1 MKTIRLSPL
10 FKIVLLL
17 SVGIGMNSMLGNG
30 PGLLILPGMII
41 MASVIR
47 SGKKLSFHKR
57 ESLTLIGAAL
67 LLIGLGS
74 LRQSVENYS
83 SRLDDLEPYNCQ
95 EQAILGVVSGPIKE
109 NAWDRKATLHICAL
123 QDDSTWQPL
132 NGKLLAYFPA
142 DGASIQQHDSILV
155 LGRFQTVYSQYGS
168 YLSFLHQKGIHH
180 AIKVEAYQ
188 VRRQRTGIM
197 ALASNWQRQFSQ
209 NLGMVIKDRDLSA
222 LGQAMFLGDKSHLS
236 TEMKADFAAA
246 GASHVLA
253 ISGLHVGIV
262 FIFITFLL
270 TPLTWLRNGKKWR
283 SFAALILL
291 LLFMVMTGASPAVV
305 RAVMMLG
312 SVLVFR
318 LFYARYQLLNV
329 VSLAALIQV
338 LHNPGVIKEVGFQ
351 LSYAAV
357 LGIVFLL
364 PYFEK
369 QYKTKHRWL
378 GLIYGWIAVSLVA
391 TLATAPLII
400 YYFGQFPTYFLLTN
414 LLISGFLPL
423 LMGLGFMTVLLA
435 GVPMAGAI
443 LGGMVEFPLHI
454 LATICTEIAALPFA
468 VIENFSLS
476 EKGLPALLLQ
486 VGIALLFL
494 FAPVWK
500 IHRPR
505 FSRKAR
511 LQPTSPSLS

>member
-1 MKTIRLSPL
+1 
-10 FKIVLLL
+10 
-17 SVGIGMNSMLGNG
+17 
-30 PGLLILPGMII
+30 
-41 MASVIR
+41 
-47 SGKKLSFHKR
+47 
-57 ESLTLIGAAL
+57 
-67 LLIGLGS
+67 
-74 LRQSVENYS
+74 
-83 SRLDDLEPYNCQ
+83 
-95 EQAILGVVSGPIKE
+95 
-109 NAWDRKATLHICAL
+109 
-123 QDDSTWQPL
+123 
-132 NGKLLAYFPA
+132 
-142 DGASIQQHDSILV
+142 
-155 LGRFQTVYSQYGS
+155 
-168 YLSFLHQKGIHH
+168 
-180 AIKVEAYQ
+180 
-188 VRRQRTGIM
+188 
-197 ALASNWQRQFSQ
+197 
-209 NLGMVIKDRDLSA
+209 
-222 LGQAMFLGDKSHLS
+222 
-236 TEMKADFAAA
+236 
-246 GASHVLA
+246 
-253 ISGLHVGIV
+253 
-262 FIFITFLL
+262 
-270 TPLTWLRNGKKWR
+270 
-283 SFAALILL
+283 
-291 LLFMVMTGASPAVV
+291 MVMTGASPAVV

-423 LMGLGFMTVLLA
+423 LMGLGFLTVLLA

-443 LGGMVEFPLHI
+443 LGGMVEFLLHI

-476 EKGLPALLLQ
+476 EKGLPALFLQ